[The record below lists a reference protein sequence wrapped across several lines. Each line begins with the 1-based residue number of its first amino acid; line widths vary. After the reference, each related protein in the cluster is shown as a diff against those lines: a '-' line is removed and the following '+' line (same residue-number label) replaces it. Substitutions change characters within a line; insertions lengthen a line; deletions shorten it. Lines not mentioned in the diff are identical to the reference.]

1 MKTKPDNEAVARVFN
16 TLSPE
21 DIQRVNGFLRDL
33 GVFATV
39 WDPVIRFHFQL
50 AVAAV
55 IEEIRTLEL
64 GTRTLTP
71 KERETLEA
79 LLGL

>member
-1 MKTKPDNEAVARVFN
+1 MKTRTNNEALERVFN
-16 TLSPE
+16 TLSPG
-21 DIQRVNGFLRDL
+21 DIQRVNVFLRDL
-33 GVFATV
+33 GVSTTV

-55 IEEIRTLEL
+55 IEEIRTLEV
-64 GTRTLTP
+64 GTRTLNP
-71 KERETLEA
+71 SERETLEA